1 MPLSYLRR
9 PLFLC
14 LLAYVAVLAFLH
26 NRGLFRLPPPEILA
40 RYHRLKDAR
49 IHGRVVSPLKEDFR
63 GPKAF
68 IAADSLDSR
77 PFPHKLLAYLPK
89 GPDWSLLRPGML
101 VQIQGRLRQPR
112 MPRNPGEFDEKGFLE
127 DRGASCIMSVQTLK
141 ILGHPP
147 WNWLPKAWAEG
158 ARQSLEGFFKRT
170 LPEDEAHVFSGLCLG
185 FKGPLDRDW
194 NRTIQDAGATHLIV
208 PSGAK
213 TAFVM
218 LGVAFL
224 TTLIRLPPYPRLAL
238 AIIVGGFYTLM
249 VGAEAPY
256 TRAFWGGT
264 ALGICLIAGRDS
276 GAFQA
281 TALAALL
288 TLLWDPKELF
298 GVGFQMTYAAVLGLI
313 TAMPGLQTS
322 AKKLPRWL
330 GRLVC
335 VAAISVIVQLML
347 WPQFAN
353 TFGRGSVVGVLAN
366 LILVPASGL
375 LMAIGFAAW
384 SIGSWIPAS
393 QPLLGQVL
401 GSLAR
406 LFVATCGAFASLPYA
421 AIDLSPMSVKA
432 VLVYYLLTGAVLL
445 LPRWKASAAAAA
457 AGLLM
462 WAGTATAGRL
472 SAPALSVLLLRLPPA
487 YPALVTFADGR
498 CWLVDP
504 GTKVSAVVK
513 ALRSRGV
520 SRLDRL
526 VLTGPWPERAEERL
540 RRNLSWRATVQVRA
554 PWRLCEREVCF
565 EFGGP
570 DGPRVLEGGAQNSI
584 IPERL
589 ISGAVEAATDGR
601 QAEVR
606 FLCLPE
612 RPSWSAPWSP
622 SRTRPSPKPGA

>member
-14 LLAYVAVLAFLH
+14 LLAYVCLLAFLH
-26 NRGLFRLPPPEILA
+26 NRGFFRLPPPAILE
-40 RYHRLKDAR
+40 RYHHLKNAR

-63 GPKAF
+63 GPKVF
-68 IAADSLDSR
+68 IATDSLDSR

-89 GPDWSLLRPGML
+89 DTDWTSLRPGMPVEL
-101 VQIQGRLRQPR
+101 TGSLRLPR
-112 MPRNPGEFDEKGFLE
+112 MPRNPGEFDEKAFLE
-127 DRGASCIMSVQTLK
+127 DRGASCIMSAESLEV
-141 ILGHPP
+141 LGPYP
-147 WNWLPKAWAEG
+147 WNWLPKAWAES

-170 LPEDEAHVFSGLCLG
+170 LPADEAHIFSGLTLG
-185 FKGPLDRDW
+185 FKGPLRRDW

-218 LGVAFL
+218 LCVAFL
-224 TTLIRLPPYPRLAL
+224 ATLLRLPPYPRLAL
-238 AIIVGGFYTLM
+238 AILVGGFYTLM

-264 ALGICLIAGRDS
+264 ALGICLISGRDS

-281 TALAALL
+281 TVLAALL

-313 TAMPGLQTS
+313 MAMPGLQAAT
-322 AKKLPRWL
+322 KRLPRWL

-335 VAAISVIVQLML
+335 VAAISVIVQAML

-375 LMAIGFAAW
+375 LMAIGFGAW

-406 LFVATCGAFASLPYA
+406 LFVATCHAFASLPYA
-421 AIDLSPMSVKA
+421 AIDLSPMSAKA
-432 VLVYYLLTGAVLL
+432 VLVYYLLAGAVLL
-445 LPRWKASAAAAA
+445 LPRWKASAATAA
-457 AGLLM
+457 AGLIV
-462 WAGTATAGRL
+462 WAGTAAAGRL
-472 SAPALSVLLLRLPPA
+472 GTPALSILLLRLPPA
-487 YPALVTFADGR
+487 YPALITFADGR
-498 CWLVDP
+498 QWLVDP
-504 GTKVSAVVK
+504 GTKVAALRK
-513 ALRSRGV
+513 ALRERGAV
-520 SRLDRL
+520 KLDRL
-526 VLTGPWPERAEERL
+526 VLTGPWPKRAQERL
-540 RRNLSWRATVQVRA
+540 RQSLSWREKVQAPA
-554 PWRLCEREVCF
+554 PWKFCEKEVCF

-570 DGPRVLEGGAQNSI
+570 DGPRVLRGEVQYSI

-589 ISGAVEAATDGR
+589 KSGAVEVATDGR

-606 FLCLPE
+606 SPCLPE
-612 RPSWSAPWSP
+612 RPNWSAPWSP
-622 SRTRPSPKPGA
+622 SRTKPSPRPGA